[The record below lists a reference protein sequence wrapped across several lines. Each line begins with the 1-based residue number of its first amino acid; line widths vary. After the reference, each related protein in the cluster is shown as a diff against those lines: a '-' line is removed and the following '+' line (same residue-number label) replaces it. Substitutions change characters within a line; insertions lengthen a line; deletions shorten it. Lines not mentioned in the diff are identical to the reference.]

1 MRRMMGF
8 TVVELVAVMGI
19 VAIIFSISLIGVSVF
34 NPKDDLDGFYEI
46 FLTNLKQQQIYALT
60 GQTSGQIDNGNYG
73 VYIDGDGY
81 VLFRGTNYNEEDVDN
96 FEVRLDDLVLS
107 TTFPQSTIVFEK
119 DGGAIDNY
127 SDGSN
132 TVSLEHLHDNK
143 SIVVSLGKY
152 GTIEQV
158 TKE

>member
-1 MRRMMGF
+1 MIGF

-34 NPKDDLDGFYEI
+34 NPGNDIDGFYEI

-60 GQTSGQIDNGNYG
+60 GQTSGQADNGNFG

-81 VLFRGTNYNEEDVDN
+81 VLFKGDNYDEEDGSN
-96 FEVRLDDLVLS
+96 FEVRLDNLLVS
-107 TTFPQSTIVFEK
+107 TTFPQSTIVFDK
-119 DGGAIDNY
+119 DGGAINNF
-127 SDGSN
+127 SN
-132 TVSLEHLHDNK
+132 GCNTISFEHLHDNK
-143 SIVVSLGKY
+143 SIVVNLGKY
-152 GTIEQV
+152 GTVEQV